1 LDPDQSFSVTAK
13 EERATYAPWVN
24 MTNTALSLLRNEIVD
39 EVRECNKEIDLI
51 LQHNDP
57 NLLHYKHNLQESI
70 RKPDSIFMATSTAC
84 ALHELPPK
92 TEWTDAEW
100 IKFAKENATSKPK
113 AGALNWGADLSS
125 VEYKRRDAQTVD
137 LKEATVLE
145 SNSFVVVLESEHILE
160 GKKRKSKTKD
170 ENPISAYV
178 YPDCL
183 PEG

>member
-1 LDPDQSFSVTAK
+1 
-13 EERATYAPWVN
+13 

-39 EVRECNKEIDLI
+39 EVREYNKEIDLI

-57 NLLHYKHNLQESI
+57 NVLHYKHNLQDSI

-100 IKFAKENATSKPK
+100 IKFAKKHATSKPK
-113 AGALNWGADLSS
+113 AGVLNWGGNLSS
-125 VEYKRRDAQTVD
+125 VEYKRPDDRKVE
-137 LKEATVLE
+137 LKEVTVLE
-145 SNSFVVVLESEHILE
+145 PNSFVVVLKSEHILE
-160 GKKRKSKTKD
+160 GKKRKNQTKD
-170 ENPISAYV
+170 ENAISAYV

-183 PEG
+183 PEC